1 MAWGQANPSSTR
13 DPTSSPKGEGTV
25 QEQLGL
31 QAYMCPCL
39 VGLLQSY
46 IPILAV
52 PEPSHANLGIS
63 LGVDTSWMRSC
74 FLLVPNLLP

>member
-1 MAWGQANPSSTR
+1 MYAP
-13 DPTSSPKGEGTV
+13 
-25 QEQLGL
+25 LI
-31 QAYMCPCL
+31 L